1 MDNKPKKNICFIT
14 SLFSSYSD
22 YVDKPGYF
30 NRFCDCNNNNK
41 LECDYFL
48 FTNLDSSLFN
58 TSWTIINI
66 PFDSSKFKNLV
77 VLSRYPKFM
86 LWKIMEDYK
95 EYFEYT
101 YDIVVYCDA
110 FLSPSDE
117 YDWSRIYNFFIDSRL
132 KKLDKNFDKNLVKNL
147 DRMNNQLNFIQS
159 KHHYKKIREGGIVED
174 AKMII
179 SSNKDN
185 FLRVAKTL
193 KFFKDNGYGGVWLKR
208 NGYVENTVF
217 CYDLFCLK
225 TRKFLQD
232 FWNLYTIKEFTYRDQ
247 IIWNYLLIKQ
257 NKKVIIFDEET
268 DLSLELYDNNN
279 NNKNEEY
286 GITMKDLIF
295 KKTGEIKGHKM
306 NYYSL

>member
-1 MDNKPKKNICFIT
+1 MENKPNKNICFVT
-14 SLFSSYSD
+14 SLFSKCSD

-30 NRFCDCNNNNK
+30 NRVGNFNNR

-48 FTNLDSSLFN
+48 FTNLQMEDFN

-66 PFDSSKFKNLV
+66 PFDIKKFKNLV

-110 FLSPSDE
+110 FLSPSDD
-117 YDWSRIYNFFIDSRL
+117 YDWSRVYNFIVNKRL
-132 KKLDKNFDKNLVKNL
+132 EKLDKNLDKNLNRKS
-147 DRMNNQLNFIQS
+147 DEINNQLNFVQS
-159 KHHYKKIREGGIVED
+159 LHHYKKIREGGIIED
-174 AKMII
+174 AKMIV

-185 FLRVAKTL
+185 FLRVGKTL
-193 KFFKDNGYGGVWLKR
+193 KFFKDNGFGGVWLKR

-217 CYDLFCLK
+217 CYDLWCSK

-232 FWNLYTIKEFTYRDQ
+232 FWNLYKVKEFTYRDQ

-257 NKKVIIFDEET
+257 KKKIIIFDEI
-268 DLSLELYDNNN
+268 DELVKDICYDDSNI
-279 NNKNEEY
+279 EY
-286 GITMKDLIF
+286 KKTMKDLIF
-295 KKTGEIKGHKM
+295 IKTGEIIGHKM
-306 NYYSL
+306 GFYS